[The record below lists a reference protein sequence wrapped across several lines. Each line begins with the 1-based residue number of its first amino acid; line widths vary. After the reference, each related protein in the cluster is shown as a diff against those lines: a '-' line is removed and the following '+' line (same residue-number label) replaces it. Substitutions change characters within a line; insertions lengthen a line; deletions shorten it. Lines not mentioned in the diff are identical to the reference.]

1 MRAFF
6 MIFFAVIIL
15 GVLNYGIYESHQIQQ
30 SDEVLLFDLA
40 PVDPRSLMQ
49 GDYMVLRYTI
59 SRKAGRKNSPRQHIV
74 VKADQNGVAE
84 MVRFGGGSELKS
96 GEKRIPLKRSGLK
109 LPPSF
114 FFQEGH
120 AKHYTNAR
128 YGIFKFDDH
137 GNYLLTGLAD
147 EDRKPIIVPAE

>member
-1 MRAFF
+1 
-6 MIFFAVIIL
+6 MIIFTVIIL
-15 GVLNYGIYESHQIQQ
+15 GVLNYGIYEKHQIQQ

-40 PVDPRSLMQ
+40 PFDPRSLMQ

-59 SRKAGRKNSPRQHIV
+59 WDEIRSKRLDNKYLVI
-74 VKADQNGVAE
+74 KADQNGVAQRI
-84 MVRFGGGSELKS
+84 RFDGGSKLKS
-96 GEKRIPLKRSGLK
+96 GEKRIPLKRTGLK

-147 EDRKPIIVPAE
+147 QDRNPIIVPAE